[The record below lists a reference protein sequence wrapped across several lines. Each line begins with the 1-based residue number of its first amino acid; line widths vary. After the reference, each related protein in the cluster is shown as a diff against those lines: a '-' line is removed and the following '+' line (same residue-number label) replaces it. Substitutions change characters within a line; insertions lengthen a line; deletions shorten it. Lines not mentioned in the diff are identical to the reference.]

1 MLRIVDFWSRQRA
14 EAFLFTARHAVV
26 SITDPG
32 QKPADIA
39 GTSTLLRLSFFD
51 LVEDLGHP
59 DFPPEKLFVPQKAR
73 ALRQFIAGVQQAP
86 LVDTCIVH
94 CEAGVS
100 RSAAVALVVEALTG
114 AAFPTRDRA
123 MLANTL
129 VLQVCETEMGLQIAV
144 PPLPEQ
150 SGGPFFGNS

>member
-1 MLRIVDFWSRQRA
+1 MLQTVDFWPRLRA
-14 EAFLFTARHAVV
+14 EAFPFTARHAVV

-32 QKPADIA
+32 QTPANIV

-51 LVEDLGHP
+51 LVEDIGHP

-73 ALRQFIAGVQQAP
+73 ALREFIAAVQQASRI
-86 LVDTCIVH
+86 DTCIVH

-114 AAFPTRDRA
+114 AAFPTRARA
-123 MLANTL
+123 GLANAL
-129 VLQVCETEMGLQIAV
+129 VLQVCEMEMGLQITL
-144 PPLPEQ
+144 PPLPES
-150 SGGPFFGNS
+150 SGGSFFGRS